1 MILLLSFYRLSK
13 DKKNNKMINDY
24 FKLKEL
30 KIYDNIVANNIIY
43 IKITSKK
50 IIMIQKYIFKMKK
63 EKKRNP
69 RGT

>member
-1 MILLLSFYRLSK
+1 
-13 DKKNNKMINDY
+13 MINDY

-30 KIYDNIVANNIIY
+30 KINDNIVANNIIY
-43 IKITSKK
+43 VKITSKK